1 MAASLPTF
9 PRVVLTIIEPIS
21 LVAGFIG
28 VVADPEWFIA
38 EQAPLTAPLVPSVHA
53 RVVALQLGN
62 LYMLMAMV
70 GLAVLST
77 TSEIKVVRNYV
88 IALWVADLG
97 HIYASYLAMGDAF
110 FDVARWNAM
119 AWGNVGMTLFL
130 CLTRS
135 GWLLGLFGPNNTTDK
150 PAVKRN

>member
-1 MAASLPTF
+1 M
-9 PRVVLTIIEPIS
+9 
-21 LVAGFIG
+21 
-28 VVADPEWFIA
+28 VADPEWFIA
-38 EQAPLTAPLVPSVHA
+38 EQAPLTTPLVPSVHA

-110 FDVARWNAM
+110 FDVAGWNAM
-119 AWGNVGMTLFL
+119 AWGNVGMTVRDLL
-130 CLTRS
+130 SPDSLPACL
-135 GWLLGLFGPNNTTDK
+135 P
-150 PAVKRN
+150 P

>member
-1 MAASLPTF
+1 MAASLPRF
-9 PRVVLTIIEPIS
+9 PRVVFTIIEPIS

-28 VVADPEWFIA
+28 VVADPDWFIA
-38 EQAPLTAPLVPSVHA
+38 EQAPITAPLVSSVHA

-62 LYMLMAMV
+62 LYLLMAMV

-77 TSEIKVVRNYV
+77 TSEVKVVRNYI
-88 IALWVADLG
+88 IALWIADLG
-97 HIYASYLAMGDAF
+97 HIFACWLAMGDAF

-135 GWLLGLFGPNNTTDK
+135 GWLLGFFGPDAVTDK
-150 PAVKRN
+150 PTVKRS